1 MAAMY
6 KAPKVNNLNK
16 NDVVLCKNMY
26 KMPNVMS
33 FESSKPQSEEEE
45 LFCKQKKLMHMLDQ
59 FLAEN
64 TPKQPEAPKPSKTEK
79 KEVKTT
85 PTPVTANSEF
95 LKQFET
101 YRPTMPAKLTDVV
114 IWADTADPPLSLN
127 FIKTLLDTHFNV
139 LWKIHKHSSLDL
151 NGRKN
156 ADQKNLVWK
165 NNPSSDRNQYDFV
178 VTLVWKSMP
187 EPELWLSPSCPP
199 VTGEADIL
207 RYFGRIL
214 GVYDVTN
221 DLNTTTRIDSVL
233 SQLENNKVSRASN
246 NSSSCKELE
255 KFINGLVTGNA
266 DWKCG
271 NKCTIADAY
280 AISMAAKSSMIFQ
293 KPKLFKWFA
302 SRGFLAN

>member
-6 KAPKVNNLNK
+6 KAPKVNNLSK

-45 LFCKQKKLMHMLDQ
+45 LFCKQKKLMQMLDQ

-64 TPKQPEAPKPSKTEK
+64 TAKKSEAPKPSKTEK
-79 KEVKTT
+79 KEVKSTS
-85 PTPVTANSEF
+85 PPVATNSEF

-246 NSSSCKELE
+246 NSTSCKELE
-255 KFINGLVTGNA
+255 KFINGLVSGDA

>member
-6 KAPKVNNLNK
+6 KAPKVNNLSK

-45 LFCKQKKLMHMLDQ
+45 LFCKQKKLMQMLDQ

-64 TPKQPEAPKPSKTEK
+64 TAKKSEAPKPSKTEK
-79 KEVKTT
+79 KEVKSTS
-85 PTPVTANSEF
+85 PPVATNSEF

-207 RYFGRIL
+207 RYFGRIF

-255 KFINGLVTGNA
+255 KFINGLVTGDA

>member
-6 KAPKVNNLNK
+6 KAPKVNNLSK

-33 FESSKPQSEEEE
+33 FETSKPQSEEEE
-45 LFCKQKKLMHMLDQ
+45 LFCKQKKLMQMLDQ

-64 TPKQPEAPKPSKTEK
+64 TAKKSEAPKPSKTEK
-79 KEVKTT
+79 KEVKRTS
-85 PTPVTANSEF
+85 PPVATNSEF

-255 KFINGLVTGNA
+255 KFINGLVTGDA

>member
-1 MAAMY
+1 M
-6 KAPKVNNLNK
+6 
-16 NDVVLCKNMY
+16 
-26 KMPNVMS
+26 
-33 FESSKPQSEEEE
+33 Q
-45 LFCKQKKLMHMLDQ
+45 MLDQ

-64 TPKQPEAPKPSKTEK
+64 TAKKSEAPKPSKSEK
-79 KEVKTT
+79 KEVKSTS
-85 PTPVTANSEF
+85 PPVATNSEF

-156 ADQKNLVWK
+156 D
-165 NNPSSDRNQYDFV
+165 PSSDRNQYDFV

-246 NSSSCKELE
+246 NSFSCKELE
-255 KFINGLVTGNA
+255 KFINGLVTGDA

>member
-6 KAPKVNNLNK
+6 KAPKVNNLSK

-45 LFCKQKKLMHMLDQ
+45 LFCKQKKLMQMLDQ

-64 TPKQPEAPKPSKTEK
+64 TAKKSEAPKPSKTEK
-79 KEVKTT
+79 KEVKSTS
-85 PTPVTANSEF
+85 PPVATNSEF

-207 RYFGRIL
+207 RYFGRML

-255 KFINGLVTGNA
+255 KFINGLVSGDA

>member
-6 KAPKVNNLNK
+6 KAPQVNNLSK

-33 FESSKPQSEEEE
+33 FETSKPQSEEEE
-45 LFCKQKKLMHMLDQ
+45 LFCKQKKLMQMLDQ

-64 TPKQPEAPKPSKTEK
+64 TAKKSEAPKPSKTEK
-79 KEVKTT
+79 KEVKSTS
-85 PTPVTANSEF
+85 PPVATNSEF

-114 IWADTADPPLSLN
+114 IWADTAGPPLSLN

-255 KFINGLVTGNA
+255 KFINGLVSGDA

>member
-1 MAAMY
+1 
-6 KAPKVNNLNK
+6 
-16 NDVVLCKNMY
+16 LCKNMY

-33 FESSKPQSEEEE
+33 FETSKPQSKEEE
-45 LFCKQKKLMHMLDQ
+45 LMCKQEKLMNMLDQ

-64 TPKQPEAPKPSKTEK
+64 SPKQSEATKPTKTEK
-79 KEVKTT
+79 KEVKSS
-85 PTPVTANSEF
+85 PPVANSDF

-101 YRPTMPAKLTDVV
+101 YSPTMPAKLTDVV

-127 FIKTLLDTHFNV
+127 FIKTLLDSHFNV

-165 NNPSSDRNQYDFV
+165 NNPSSDRSDYDFV

-187 EPELWLSPSCPP
+187 EPELWLSPQCPP

-207 RYFGRIL
+207 RYFGRVL
-214 GVYDVTN
+214 GVYDVTL
-221 DLNTTTRIDSVL
+221 DVTTRIDSVL
-233 SQLENNKVSRASN
+233 SQLESNKVSRATSH
-246 NSSSCKELE
+246 NSGSTTNCKELE
-255 KFINGLVTGNA
+255 KFINGLVSGEA
-266 DWKCG
+266 GWKCG
-271 NKCTIADAY
+271 DKCTIADAY

>member
-33 FESSKPQSEEEE
+33 FETSKPQSEEEE

-64 TPKQPEAPKPSKTEK
+64 TTKKSEAPKPSKTEK
-79 KEVKTT
+79 KEVKSTS
-85 PTPVTANSEF
+85 PPVATNSEF

-207 RYFGRIL
+207 RYFGRML

-255 KFINGLVTGNA
+255 KFINGLVSGDA